1 MSNYQDKIRGCLFG
15 GAVGDALG
23 YPVEFL
29 SYNRIRQKYGPRG
42 IRQYALDPATGLA
55 LISDDT
61 QMSLFT
67 ANGILFRDTRGYM
80 RGIAGAPSGYVYD
93 AYRDWLCTQ
102 TGETPRRP
110 ISWLLNVPAL
120 HHRRAPGTT
129 CLSALA
135 SGECGSI
142 RRPINDSKGCG
153 GVMRAA
159 PMGLCRHGLRPELDK
174 EGAEI
179 AALTH
184 GHSLGYM
191 PAAVLTHLVHVGVYG
206 GCERGGTLED
216 AAAEAMDTAA
226 GIFAGDPHFGTL
238 QTLVERAV
246 RLSRNSGADEEN
258 ICSLGKGWVA
268 EETLAI
274 AVYCSLRYANDF
286 SAGVIAAVNHSG
298 DSDSTGAVTG
308 NILGAWLGYDK
319 IEKKW
324 RENLELSDVILEIA
338 DDLSAECPISEDNF
352 DKEAVWLQKYVY
364 GTYPAKRPGDRE

>member
-1 MSNYQDKIRGCLFG
+1 MSTYQDKIRGCLFG

-29 SYNRIRQKYGPRG
+29 SYSRIRQKYGPEG

-67 ANGILFRDTRGYM
+67 ANGIIFGYTRGHM
-80 RGIAGAPSGYVYD
+80 RGIAGAPSGYVYA
-93 AYRDWLCTQ
+93 AYQDWLCTQ
-102 TGETPRRP
+102 TGKTPRAP
-110 ISWLLNVPAL
+110 VSWLLNIPAL

-129 CLSALA
+129 CLNALA

-142 RRPINDSKGCG
+142 RHPINDSKGCG

-159 PMGLCRHGLRPELDK
+159 PMGLCPGPRLELDK

-191 PAAVLTHLVHVGVYG
+191 PAAVLTHLVNAGVYG
-206 GCERGGTLED
+206 GCQRGDTLAD
-216 AAAEAMDTAA
+216 AAAEAMDAAA
-226 GIFAGDPHFGTL
+226 GIFAGDPYLGTL
-238 QTLVERAV
+238 QKLVDKAV
-246 RLSRNSGADEEN
+246 MLSRNSDADEKN
-258 ICSLGKGWVA
+258 IRSLGEGWVA

-274 AVYCSLRYANDF
+274 AIYCSLRYADDF
-286 SAGVIAAVNHSG
+286 TKGVIAAVNHSG

-308 NILGAWLGYDK
+308 NILGAWLGYEK
-319 IEKKW
+319 IESKW
-324 RENLELSDVILEIA
+324 RENLELGGVILELA
-338 DDLSAECPISEDNF
+338 DDLGTECPISEYHF
-352 DKEAVWLQKYVY
+352 DEKAVWSRKYVF
-364 GTYPAKRPGDRE
+364 GTYPAE